1 MRRRPCYLKTQAQ
14 ELSFSSVQ
22 ILALIC
28 FTQMTTVTIRA
39 KLLVILIGWWTLL
52 PQGASSFDLSLPR
65 TRNGR
70 RLTTST
76 RHHHGTHYKPSFY
89 LSASS
94 SSSSSSSSS
103 NNVFWTPQDLTK
115 DNPGFVPIPPS
126 DYIKKYQATR
136 TMACRFCDVSTY
148 I

>member
-1 MRRRPCYLKTQAQ
+1 MRRRPCYLKTQ

-28 FTQMTTVTIRA
+28 FTQMTTVTMRA
-39 KLLVILIGWWTLL
+39 KLLVILIGWWTMLL
-52 PQGASSFDLSLPR
+52 PQGTSSFDLSLPR
-65 TRNGR
+65 ARNDR

-76 RHHHGTHYKPSFY
+76 RHHHGTHYKPSFD
-89 LSASS
+89 LSA
-94 SSSSSSSSS
+94 SSSSSS

-126 DYIKKYQATR
+126 DYIKKYQASPELWPVDFAMYR
-136 TMACRFCDVSTY
+136 HIY
-148 I
+148 K